1 MDFHASIRTEEDARL
16 YLRDVMRKMTYDDL
30 IEVLALL
37 PPSEEKHWLEGLIFE
52 ELGCL
57 SDRGKFIV

>member
-16 YLRDVMRKMTYDDL
+16 YLRDVMGKMTYDDL
-30 IEVLALL
+30 IEVLSLL
-37 PPSEEKHWLEGLIFE
+37 PASEEKQWLERLIFE

>member
-1 MDFHASIRTEEDARL
+1 MDFNTSIRTEEDARRYIREAL
-16 YLRDVMRKMTYDDL
+16 SNMRYDDL
-30 IEVLALL
+30 IEVLNQL
-37 PPSEEKHWLEGLIFE
+37 PPSEEKQWLEGLIFE

>member
-16 YLRDVMRKMTYDDL
+16 YLRDVLGEMTYDDL
-30 IEVLALL
+30 IEVLNLL
-37 PPSEEKHWLEGLIFE
+37 PPSEEKQWLEGLIFE

-57 SDRGKFIV
+57 SDRGKFIF